1 MRMTDDLLTL
11 RAILL
16 SGWQSDHYL
25 FREAASRIQV
35 PVEMVETES
44 AAAAGD
50 ALARGADLIFI
61 DGGCSAADTA
71 QAVAAAR
78 AAAKP
83 PFVILLAGQ
92 SGARVPQAADG
103 VAAKPARVEDAIR
116 LIERTMRLRIPSRA
130 LVVDDS
136 ATMRSIVRKTL
147 GATRFPF
154 EVTEAAEGLT
164 ALKLVGERQFDVV
177 FLDYNMPDFS
187 GLETLAEF
195 KRQQRRV
202 TVVMIS
208 SADDDSLVDRVRA
221 HGAAFLKK
229 PFFPA
234 DIESVLAGHFG
245 LTAVNPKR
253 A

>member
-1 MRMTDDLLTL
+1 MTDELLTL

-16 SGWQSDHYL
+16 SGSQGDRDL
-25 FREAASRIQV
+25 FRQAASRIQV
-35 PVEMVETES
+35 PIELLETDS
-44 AAAAGD
+44 AAAASDG
-50 ALARGADLIFI
+50 LIRGADLMFI
-61 DGGCSAADTA
+61 DSGCSATETA
-71 QAVAAAR
+71 RAVAAAR
-78 AAAKP
+78 GAAKP

-92 SGARVPQAADG
+92 GGARVPQAADG
-103 VAAKPARVEDAIR
+103 VAARPASFEEAMR
-116 LIERTMRLRIPSRA
+116 LIERTMRLRLPSRV

-164 ALKLVGERQFDVV
+164 ALKLVAERQFDVV
-177 FLDYNMPDFS
+177 FLDYNMPEFS

-195 KRQQRRV
+195 KRQQRRI
-202 TVVMIS
+202 TVVMIT

-234 DIESVLAGHFG
+234 DIEAVLASHYG
-245 LTAVNPKR
+245 LTALNPKR

>member
-1 MRMTDDLLTL
+1 MTHELLTL

-16 SGWQSDHYL
+16 SGSPGDRDL
-25 FREAASRIQV
+25 FRQAASRIQV
-35 PVEMVETES
+35 PVELLDTDS
-44 AAAAGD
+44 AAAASDG
-50 ALARGADLIFI
+50 LIRGADLMFI
-61 DGGCSAADTA
+61 DSGCSAAETA
-71 QAVAAAR
+71 RAVAAAR
-78 AAAKP
+78 GAAKP

-92 SGARVPQAADG
+92 GGARVPQAADG
-103 VAAKPARVEDAIR
+103 VAARPVSFEDTMR
-116 LIERTMRLRIPSRA
+116 LIERTMRLRLPSRV

-177 FLDYNMPDFS
+177 FLDYNMPELN

-202 TVVMIS
+202 TVVMIT

-221 HGAAFLKK
+221 QGAAFLKK

-234 DIESVLAGHFG
+234 DIEAVLAGHYG
-245 LTAVNPKR
+245 LTALNPKR